1 MPLKYNMR
9 LIASF
14 ILVFVLALPAFSQNV
29 VLINGSVIDG
39 TGKARALGSLR
50 IRDGKI
56 ADVGVF
62 KLSPGETLIDVKGMI
77 IAPGFVWRP
86 LRHAY
91 GGNTDRSVD
100 RYGGCF
106 VWTSGCQGP
115 QSRPQEDSQ
124 RRLFYCTLPRISD
137 LEDGADERNGCM
149 VLQSI

>member
-100 RYGGCF
+100 RYGNVGRECHIRDTKEIEARHQRPEDCAADVAAIKEAQPGDSF
-106 VWTSGCQGP
+106 ASGFDP
-115 QSRPQEDSQ
+115 P
-124 RRLFYCTLPRISD
+124 
-137 LEDGADERNGCM
+137 
-149 VLQSI
+149 